1 MRILLI
7 VFTEPYT
14 ALWRWLEKINNNFK
28 EESTNEREIY
38 GKRN

>member
-1 MRILLI
+1 M
-7 VFTEPYT
+7 

-28 EESTNEREIY
+28 EESINERKIY